1 MRERWNWAPGRN
13 PDDGTMTKRRQSR
26 RQALQRG
33 RRAEGAAALWLNCK
47 GYRIV
52 ARRFS
57 CRTGEIDLIARRG
70 SVLAF
75 VEVKYRATTADA
87 AQAITP
93 AKRAR
98 IVSATRAWL
107 AAHPRD
113 ENLSCRFDA
122 VLMRPWRIPVHIED
136 AWRV

>member
-70 SVLAF
+70 SVLA
-75 VEVKYRATTADA
+75 
-87 AQAITP
+87 
-93 AKRAR
+93 
-98 IVSATRAWL
+98 
-107 AAHPRD
+107 AHPRD

>member
-1 MRERWNWAPGRN
+1 
-13 PDDGTMTKRRQSR
+13 MTDRRQRR

-33 RRAEGAAALWLNCK
+33 NRAEGAAALWLGCK

-75 VEVKYRATTADA
+75 IEVKYRATTADA
-87 AQAITP
+87 AQAITA
-93 AKRAR
+93 AKRRR
-98 IVSATRAWL
+98 IISAAHAWL

-113 ENLSCRFDA
+113 NNLSCRFDA

-136 AWRV
+136 AWRI